1 MRSMAEE
8 RHSRTDQLVLTA
20 PVSLG
25 KMIFGK
31 FLAMVGVFTVAVA
44 VIAVTP
50 LVLAAFGTVAMGE
63 NYVAVLGFWLYGCTC
78 IAVGM
83 LASAL
88 TESQVIAAVVAFA
101 FLFLGYMMNSI
112 TGLIG
117 DHLITKVLGAY
128 DLYTPLQSFMSGCL
142 DLTGV
147 VYFVSVTGIVS
158 VFDLP
163 VCAEE
168 TLEHDD
174 EKKLT
179 TVMFSVAMIVVGF
192 AVAVAVNM
200 VVKEMPSSWTAVD
213 ATSTK
218 LYSLTDTTKDYV
230 KNLSQD
236 VTIYVLSSEKSADS
250 TLAETLQRYEDLS
263 KHLNVVYKDPAKS
276 PNFYQQYTDSA
287 PSQNSMIVVSDARSR
302 VVDYS
307 DIYEYSYDYST
318 YSSSLWTVMMRR
330 DS

>member
-1 MRSMAEE
+1 MSYTLSAISFIMLIAVPILTMRSMAEE

-50 LVLAAFGTVAMGE
+50 LVLAAFGTVPMGE

-147 VYFVSVTGIVS
+147 VYFVSVTALCLFLTCQCVQKRRWSMTTLQLGDKNAVTGQYYLKVAESDKIYLVS
-158 VFDLP
+158 RDLSGTFSKTP
-163 VCAEE
+163 QELLKEEE
-168 TLEHDD
+168 TE
-174 EKKLT
+174 EPE
-179 TVMFSVAMIVVGF
+179 S
-192 AVAVAVNM
+192 
-200 VVKEMPSSWTAVD
+200 VD
-213 ATSTK
+213 ATEG
-218 LYSLTDTTKDYV
+218 V
-230 KNLSQD
+230 EAAVGVD
-236 VTIYVLSSEKSADS
+236 VTESAASEDS
-250 TLAETLQRYEDLS
+250 TEE
-263 KHLNVVYKDPAKS
+263 
-276 PNFYQQYTDSA
+276 
-287 PSQNSMIVVSDARSR
+287 
-302 VVDYS
+302 
-307 DIYEYSYDYST
+307 
-318 YSSSLWTVMMRR
+318 
-330 DS
+330 